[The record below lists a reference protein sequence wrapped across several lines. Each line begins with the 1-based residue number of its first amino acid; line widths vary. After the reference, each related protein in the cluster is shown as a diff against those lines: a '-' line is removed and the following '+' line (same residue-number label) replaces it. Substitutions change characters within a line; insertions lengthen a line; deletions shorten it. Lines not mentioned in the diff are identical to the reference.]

1 MEPVVL
7 ASLEEGTLGDSV
19 QVRSLRNGTITRDHM
34 THATCKLDLMEPVA
48 LASLEEGTSGQ
59 SLDCVGLYL
68 PRPVFSHGQLYVAI
82 SRVKSKKGLK
92 ILISENEGTL
102 ANKTT
107 NVVYKDVLQNL

>member
-48 LASLEEGTSGQ
+48 LASLEEGTSGTRAITT
-59 SLDCVGLYL
+59 SLFLRDALLLGCSCLYL
-68 PRPVFSHGQLYVAI
+68 KIFKRRLWNSMRQRKIVSK
-82 SRVKSKKGLK
+82 SRLRF
-92 ILISENEGTL
+92 
-102 ANKTT
+102 
-107 NVVYKDVLQNL
+107 